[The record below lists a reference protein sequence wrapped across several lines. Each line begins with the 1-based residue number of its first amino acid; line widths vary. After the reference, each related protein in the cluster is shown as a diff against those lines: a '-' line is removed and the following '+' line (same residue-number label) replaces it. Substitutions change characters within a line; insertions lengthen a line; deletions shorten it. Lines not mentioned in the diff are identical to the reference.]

1 METAAAAA
9 AVMVVKVCDHDGA
22 QGTVLSTAAGAAAAH
37 ASGES
42 CNCRCVGCLATS
54 SPPCH
59 CFSSRSAV
67 CPWDFS
73 SGDRRGGSELSPPPR
88 SSSPLSLNIF
98 FLSQFDGRGS
108 GRGKGSPWA
117 EFLPQLA
124 VAELGSWAADD
135 VLFFGRV
142 DVCRWR

>member
-1 METAAAAA
+1 
-9 AVMVVKVCDHDGA
+9 MVVKVCDHDGA
-22 QGTVLSTAAGAAAAH
+22 QGTVLSTAAGTAAAH

-42 CNCRCVGCLATS
+42 CNCRYVGCLATS

-73 SGDRRGGSELSPPPR
+73 SRDSEAGA
-88 SSSPLSLNIF
+88 SSPLSLNIF
-98 FLSQFDGRGS
+98 FLFQFDGRGS